1 MKQTYLNQ
9 NEKIKGK
16 NMNLESEQKDQLYTA
31 LSQAQHEFPTIR
43 VNRKAFKNEYAD
55 LYAMLKP
62 ILSILNKYGLSV
74 HEWSGYIESIHCH
87 GVRLAHK
94 SGQYTTNA
102 FPFVYDDP
110 KPSDQ
115 KTHKIAGAQT
125 YFFRY
130 YVKGILGLVISD
142 DPEDDD
148 GQGPNITSSANY
160 SSSEYLSKEQL
171 QDIEKS
177 LDNYPEIEESILK
190 RYGHL
195 YKIPKDKYLS
205 IMDGIRM
212 RKNEYDK
219 LK

>member
-1 MKQTYLNQ
+1 M
-9 NEKIKGK
+9 
-16 NMNLESEQKDQLYTA
+16 LESQEKDQLYTA
-31 LSQAQHEFPTIR
+31 LSQAQHEFPTVR

-62 ILSILNKYGLSV
+62 VLPIMHIHGLSI
-74 HEWSGYIESIHCH
+74 HEYSGFIEDKHVY
-87 GVRLAHK
+87 GVRLSHK
-94 SGQYTTNA
+94 SGQYITNV

-148 GQGPNITSSANY
+148 GQGDNVDAKTMHSYHEFITKDQLDDM
-160 SSSEYLSKEQL
+160 LSTLKG
-171 QDIEKS
+171 
-177 LDNYPEIEESILK
+177 YPAIAEALLK
-190 RYGHL
+190 G
-195 YKIPKDKYLS
+195 YKIVDLSHLPKDQFIKV
-205 IMDGIRM
+205 MDGIRS
-212 RKNEYDK
+212 RKNEYDN
-219 LK
+219 LKK

>member
-1 MKQTYLNQ
+1 
-9 NEKIKGK
+9 
-16 NMNLESEQKDQLYTA
+16 MNNKKETMLESQEKDLLYTA
-31 LSQAQHEFPTIR
+31 LAQAQHEFPTVR

-62 ILSILNKYGLSV
+62 IFPIMNQYGLSI
-74 HEWSGYIESIHCH
+74 HEYSGFLEDKHVY
-87 GVRLAHK
+87 GVRLSHK
-94 SGQYTTNA
+94 SGQYITNV

-148 GQGPNITSSANY
+148 GQGPNVPVSQAQQPRTQLVSAH
-160 SSSEYLSKEQL
+160 QL
-171 QDIEKS
+171 EDIEKS
-177 LDNYPEIEESILK
+177 LDNYPDIEESIKK

-195 YKIPKDKYLS
+195 YQIPADKYSS
-205 IMDGIRM
+205 IMEGIRLK
-212 RKNEYDK
+212 KNEYDK
-219 LK
+219 LKK

>member
-1 MKQTYLNQ
+1 M
-9 NEKIKGK
+9 
-16 NMNLESEQKDQLYTA
+16 LESTEKDQLYTA
-31 LSQAQHEFPTIR
+31 LAQAQVEFPTIR

-62 ILSILNKYGLSV
+62 VFPTMKEYGLSI
-74 HEWSGYIESIHCH
+74 HEYSSFIDGNHVY

-94 SGQYTTNA
+94 SGQYITNI

-148 GQGPNITSSANY
+148 GQGNNIDNKTHHSYHEFITKDQLSDM
-160 SSSEYLSKEQL
+160 EYTLKGYPMIAE
-171 QDIEKS
+171 S
-177 LDNYPEIEESILK
+177 LLKGYKILEL
-190 RYGHL
+190 GHL
-195 YKIPKDKYLS
+195 PKDQYNKV
-205 IMDGIRM
+205 MDGIRS
-212 RKNEYDK
+212 RKQEYDNVK
-219 LK
+219 K

>member
-1 MKQTYLNQ
+1 
-9 NEKIKGK
+9 
-16 NMNLESEQKDQLYTA
+16 MNLESQEKDQLYTA
-31 LSQAQHEFPTIR
+31 LAQAQHEFPTIR

-62 ILSILNKYGLSV
+62 TFPILKEYGLSI
-74 HEWSGYIESIHCH
+74 HEHSSFIDGNHVY

-94 SGQYTTNA
+94 SGQYITNI

-148 GQGPNITSSANY
+148 GQGSNVDNKTHHTYHELIT
-160 SSSEYLSKEQL
+160 KDQL
-171 QDIEKS
+171 DDMQFLLKGYPMIAES
-177 LDNYPEIEESILK
+177 LLK
-190 RYGHL
+190 G
-195 YKIPKDKYLS
+195 YKILELAQLPKDQYMKV
-205 IMDGIRM
+205 MEGIRA
-212 RKNEYDK
+212 RKQEYANAK
-219 LK
+219 K